1 MENVGA
7 FIDQIIEEKGYQ
19 DLDAEVFERL
29 KADLTARLL
38 DMLDRQLIQALP
50 EDKAEEL
57 SNKLD
62 DPNFSDEDMYNFITN
77 EGGVNAQQVMIDT
90 MIQFKLFY
98 VNGEQVLNNE
108 EQGAA
113 NNTANAV
120 AAA

>member
-19 DLDAEVFERL
+19 DLDAEVLEQL

>member
-19 DLDAEVFERL
+19 DLDAEVLEQL

-77 EGGVNAQQVMIDT
+77 EGGVDAQQVMIDT

-98 VNGEQVLNNE
+98 VNGEQVLSNE
-108 EQGAA
+108 EQGAV

-120 AAA
+120 ATA